1 MLTVGVFGI
10 TLTYISELSEELVV
24 VAIVVWG
31 ETVPNENES
40 NFEAAKCIGLHRRRR
55 SPPTL
60 IILFHNGNNIV

>member
-24 VAIVVWG
+24 VVIVVWG

-40 NFEAAKCIGLHRRRR
+40 NFEAAKCTVTAVLPRR
-55 SPPTL
+55 SLYYFIMATT
-60 IILFHNGNNIV
+60 